1 MPALLHTN
9 TLFVDCTPALQ
20 HSSFI
25 KAFMQSHPQAACPCC
40 GTIVISESELELHGQ
55 AVRCSNRKCDKRFC
69 VDCEVEWHK
78 GLTCNQY
85 KGAEVDT
92 ATQSLLNQGKRC
104 PGCGQGIIHYFSH
117 QCHHIRPGGGCPTC
131 HHHFCYV
138 CLGSFYHQKQCQE
151 KGCVSPACLTGNLSR
166 CTRDTCNFSGSSF
179 CRDGCGCP
187 PCPDCRPGVPCK
199 DRSGSPIC
207 PGCRVCQAGRG
218 SA

>member
-1 MPALLHTN
+1 
-9 TLFVDCTPALQ
+9 
-20 HSSFI
+20 
-25 KAFMQSHPQAACPCC
+25 MQSHPQAACPCC